1 MIQRDLLWKSG
12 KVNPSGIR
20 SIAFFIDKD
29 DILDMPEAYETPN
42 TVEQQVS
49 VEGDFVLK
57 ADKFFKRIYTTQGK
71 GKVEF
76 EPMGEDDVQMFKNK
90 ANLKYPDI
98 SDEAL
103 ALAKGTMNA
112 NTIFV
117 IATRT
122 SGTNKPKIA
131 WVILGSKEYNTK
143 VSPKGNSGDNPGS
156 DKGLT
161 VEIEAPDFM
170 PLPKYLG
177 EIILED
183 GVYDCATDTFTPT
196 VVPALAISSVAKT
209 DETVANAADGT
220 ITVTATGGVAPLNY
234 SKDDGVTWQVGNNFT
249 ALADGSYP
257 IKVKDAA
264 NTIVAYATNPV
275 VIAAGA

>member
-1 MIQRDLLWKSG
+1 MIQRDLLWTSG

-29 DILDMPEAYETPN
+29 DLVDIPEGYENPTS
-42 TVEQQVS
+42 VEQQVS

-57 ADKFFKRIYTTQGK
+57 AGKFFKRIYTTQGK

-76 EPMGEDDVQMFKNK
+76 ESMGEDDVQMFKNK
-90 ANLKYPDI
+90 ATLKYPDI

-112 NTIFV
+112 NVIFV
-117 IATRT
+117 IGTRT
-122 SGTNKPKIA
+122 SGVNKPKIA
-131 WVILGSKEYNTK
+131 WSILGSKEYNTK
-143 VSPKGNSGDNPGS
+143 VTPKGNSGDNPGS
-156 DKGLT
+156 DKGLS

-183 GVYDCATDTFTPT
+183 GVYDCATDTFTQAI
-196 VVPALAISSVAKT
+196 VPALTISSVAKT
-209 DETVANAADGT
+209 DETVANANDGT

-234 SKDDGVTWQVGNNFT
+234 SKDDGVTWQTSNNFT
-249 ALADGSYP
+249 GLADASYP

-264 NTIVAYATNPV
+264 NTTVAYASNPV
-275 VIAAGA
+275 VIAAGL